1 MNDFLE
7 EYTISDQVVD
17 KIVEF
22 YKKNEDQAIQGQ
34 VDGGVDKNVK
44 DSKDIV
50 VPTTYEEEPFITY
63 KNELHNCI
71 ELYGRKYELL
81 KTIYSFG
88 LIEPLVIQKYSK
100 GGGFKKFHAER
111 LGKFDHSIKRCLVY
125 MTYLNDVEDGGTEFI
140 YQNKTIKAV
149 KGKTVIWPSDWTH
162 SHKGQISHTKEKL
175 IITGWYSH
183 FWDF

>member
-100 GGGFKKFHAER
+100 GGGFK
-111 LGKFDHSIKRCLVY
+111 I
-125 MTYLNDVEDGGTEFI
+125 I

>member
-34 VDGGVDKNVK
+34 IDVGCVDKNVK

-63 KNELHNCI
+63 KNEFIIVLN
-71 ELYGRKYELL
+71 YMN
-81 KTIYSFG
+81 
-88 LIEPLVIQKYSK
+88 VNM
-100 GGGFKKFHAER
+100 
-111 LGKFDHSIKRCLVY
+111 KR
-125 MTYLNDVEDGGTEFI
+125 
-140 YQNKTIKAV
+140 
-149 KGKTVIWPSDWTH
+149 
-162 SHKGQISHTKEKL
+162 
-175 IITGWYSH
+175 
-183 FWDF
+183 